1 MPRTTPN
8 LPFAIR
14 RSSIQGK
21 GAFATRTIRKGSKI
35 IEYTG
40 ERIDQEEADRRYDDA
55 EMKRHHTFLFALD
68 DGSNIDGASG
78 GNESRFINHS
88 CAPNCAAYETD
99 GHIFIEAL
107 RTIQPGE
114 ELGYDYAFA
123 RTRGMTKEDEKHY
136 KCLCGAPTCRGTILV
151 PRKKPAAKK
160 KVAAKKKSVAVKKKT
175 AGAKKAAGAALTK
188 VARGALKKAAGGAL
202 KKAAGGAKK
211 TAGGALKKAA
221 AALKKAAAALK
232 KAAGTRT
239 RSAKKPARR

>member
-8 LPFAIR
+8 LPFEIR

-55 EMKRHHTFLFALD
+55 AMKRHHTFLFALD

-78 GNESRFINHS
+78 GNESRYINHS

-123 RTRGMTKEDEKHY
+123 RTRGMTKEDEAHY

-151 PRKKPAAKK
+151 PKKKPASRKKAAAKK
-160 KVAAKKKSVAVKKKT
+160 KAGSTRKTAAKTKKVGTTRTKTATRTKKAASTKKT
-175 AGAKKAAGAALTK
+175 AATSRKTAPTTRKKASAKTRTGAKKAG
-188 VARGALKKAAGGAL
+188 
-202 KKAAGGAKK
+202 
-211 TAGGALKKAA
+211 
-221 AALKKAAAALK
+221 
-232 KAAGTRT
+232 
-239 RSAKKPARR
+239 RR